1 MFELYTSD
9 YRSITRI
16 MNNSTPIGAQFLEEE
31 LRQRRSADLFSRH
44 LIPSLVYV
52 VVLILIGVPGNCL
65 VCHVYTKKW
74 RRRRKPSTLFVLALS
89 WFDLLNN
96 VVSLP
101 TELFLLTNSM
111 SFDYPALCKS
121 SRFVTFFMN
130 AASSVVLIGIAIDR
144 FIGIWCTFKTK
155 PFSVSR
161 AKFVIVLS
169 IILAGMTCWPSVLLY
184 GTQTIQYGQ
193 LSLKTCL
200 IDDDFREGENAIYPF
215 VYAMYLLC
223 SNVIIDIMFIV
234 LYAMIGIRIYRR
246 RQFGSLSPKRSWSTV
261 ITFKRRPSLC
271 SYSST
276 TNMEEDIIPLNA
288 GKGSKFCAR
297 LVRQESFSSE
307 KSYSTL
313 KNNKYSM
320 NRSVDSL
327 PAKVNGMRHENSC
340 RTLSK
345 INEVQNSLINSEHRK
360 RSASMPECN
369 VLHVGLADAKK
380 SPRNM
385 LLKPKS
391 VSRQASFISSQT
403 LPSEACR
410 YGRTYHTGRTTFM
423 LFTVTLA
430 YVLTFVPYCVIVIIR
445 YTDKDFYHKQNDLQK
460 NFYQL
465 FLRSYLLSSAI
476 NPLIYSFTSQ
486 AFRKEC
492 AAISK
497 KLFCKLKAINV

>member
-1 MFELYTSD
+1 MDNATTNATVLSEED
-9 YRSITRI
+9 IRRSI
-16 MNNSTPIGAQFLEEE
+16 
-31 LRQRRSADLFSRH
+31 SADLLNRH

-52 VVLILIGVPGNCL
+52 VLLILIGVPGNCL

-96 VVSLP
+96 IVSLP
-101 TELFLLTNSM
+101 TEIYLLTNYM
-111 SFDYPALCKS
+111 SFDYPVLCKS

-130 AASSVVLIGIAIDR
+130 AASSIVLIGIAIDR
-144 FIGIWCTFKTK
+144 FIGIWCSFKTK

-161 AKFVIVLS
+161 AKFVILLS
-169 IILAGMTCWPSVLLY
+169 IILATLTCWPSVLLY
-184 GTQTIQYGQ
+184 GTQTIPYNQQ
-193 LSLKTCL
+193 FSLKTCL
-200 IDDDFREGENAIYPF
+200 IDDDFYGGGGANYPF
-215 VYAMYLLC
+215 IYGMYLLS
-223 SNVIIDIMFIV
+223 SNVIIDILFIV
-234 LYAMIGIRIYRR
+234 LYSMIGIRIYRR

-276 TNMEEDIIPLNA
+276 TNMEEDSIPLNA
-288 GKGSKFCAR
+288 GRGSKFCAR
-297 LVRQESFSSE
+297 LVRQESFSSD
-307 KSYSTL
+307 KSYNTL
-313 KNNKYSM
+313 KCNKYNM

-327 PAKVNGMRHENSC
+327 PAKVNGMKSDNSC
-340 RTLSK
+340 RALSR
-345 INEVQNSLINSEHRK
+345 INELQNCLINQEHRK
-360 RSASMPECN
+360 RSASLPDCN
-369 VLHVGLADAKK
+369 VLHVGATDNRK
-380 SPRNM
+380 SPRN
-385 LLKPKS
+385 LLSKGRS

-403 LPSEACR
+403 IPSEVCR

-423 LFTVTLA
+423 LFVVTLA

-445 YTDKDFYHKQNDLQK
+445 YTDADFYDRQSDVQK
-460 NFYQL
+460 NFYHV

-497 KLFCKLKAINV
+497 RLFYCFVK